1 MIYAVED
8 MIARGGA
15 DLRGL
20 ASSRRASRRHALPNL
35 LDLGSL
41 DQLGAVAGRPAGNR
55 RLQPYGKP
63 PGGFLADYKRL
74 VDFCSRNRIAA
85 ITIYGFLRDS
95 HGGVEAAQ
103 ELSRYA
109 TERGVRIMPGIAIG
123 AYGGVYWEGD
133 HKYNLATWLKQ
144 NPQFAATMEKGVGFQ
159 LADLSF
165 PLNFP
170 RSDYTVSACPSAPE
184 TIEWM
189 EEAVSWLAETFDIGG
204 INIES
209 GDYGVCGCDRCV
221 ARRANAAE
229 AARRKIRPR
238 RFLVAHRHGGE
249 FSKTLPRCEIEEAGA
264 LGLLRDAMGQS
275 ARPGCECGPEQA
287 AQGRRL
293 SSTPPTRA
301 SWRKLRSGLT
311 RDYVEALPTQ
321 PNVLRCQFAC
331 QWNGDERTERYAFN
345 AKTFADMA
353 ETGAPRRDGGADG
366 VGRGVSVSRH
376 RRALLHRLRPLHLG
390 ADPHLGAVHGRGNG
404 PAPRRTRCSGAVR
417 GDRRG
422 DRPQPAPADVAACRA
437 RRRDLVPR
445 RRRRQRI
452 RPAVVHASPTR
463 SPGANSW
470 EHERGGASNAEV
482 RSSMIGSARGSL
494 GGGGGGEIWVV
505 V

>member
-1 MIYAVED
+1 MLYRTFWTWDHSTNWELSQV
-8 MIARGGA
+8 
-15 DLRGL
+15 GL
-20 ASSRRASRRHALPNL
+20 QEIGVFN
-35 LDLGSL
+35 
-41 DQLGAVAGRPAGNR
+41 
-55 RLQPYGKP
+55 PYGKP

-85 ITIYGFLRDS
+85 ITIYGFLRDT
-95 HGGVEAAQ
+95 HGGIAAAQ
-103 ELSRYA
+103 ELCRYA

-133 HKYNLATWLKQ
+133 HPYNLATWLRQ

-221 ARRANAAE
+221 ARRQNAAE
-229 AARRKIRPR
+229 AARRKSDHGDSWSHTDMAENFPKLYRAAKAKKPD
-238 RFLVAHRHGGE
+238 LWVYCEMQWDNLLDPVA
-249 FSKTLPRCEIEEAGA
+249 
-264 LGLLRDAMGQS
+264 S
-275 ARPGCECGPEQA
+275 AAQTRS

-293 SSTPPTRA
+293 PAHRQQELLAASSAP
-301 SWRKLRSGLT
+301 RSPAT
-311 RDYVEALPTQ
+311 MSRRCPTQ

-353 ETGAPRRDGGADG
+353 QIGARDAHGRADG
-366 VGRGVSVSRH
+366 VGRAVGLSRH
-376 RRALLHRLRPLHLG
+376 GRALLHRLRPLHLG
-390 ADPHLGAVHGRGNG
+390 ADAHLGAVHGRGDG
-404 PAPRRTRCSGAVR
+404 ARASAAARRPSGSSRSPRRSTGTSACRSTRLAALRAEALSRA
-417 GDRRG
+417 GDAG
-422 DRPQPAPADVAACRA
+422 SEAAPAVAH
-437 RRRDLVPR
+437 PR
-445 RRRRQRI
+445 RADRAARI
-452 RPAVVHASPTR
+452 HGGVSGTSASV
-463 SPGANSW
+463 A
-470 EHERGGASNAEV
+470 
-482 RSSMIGSARGSL
+482 GSVPL
-494 GGGGGGEIWVV
+494 
-505 V
+505 